1 MHIKRLEIA
10 GFKSFVDRTVIHFD
24 HDIIGVVGP
33 NGCGKSNIVDAIR
46 WCMGEQS
53 AKQLR
58 GRAMEDVIF
67 NGSDSRGPHGLSE
80 VTITFDNS
88 DPTYA
93 DALPP
98 EYQAYPEIA
107 VTRRLFRD
115 GTSEYLLNKTQV
127 RLRDVTE
134 LFLGTGVGTKAY
146 SIVEQGRIGQIVSAR
161 PEDRRLYIEEAA
173 GITKYKQRRR
183 QAERKM
189 DLTRQNLLR
198 ITDIVSEIDRAR
210 ASLKRQVAK
219 AERYIQYRAELEDL
233 VLHDAS
239 HKLLEYIVTERV
251 EQDAHA
257 QSSAGLGHAKTRL
270 VEGEARLERERAD
283 ALAIEQKAE
292 HASTKA
298 FEADNEVTALQAEIE
313 RSRDRLEHLQERLVA
328 AEVEQKE
335 IAGRLADLG
344 AERETLDARMRELGS
359 DEQARQT
366 DAAREDDALAALR
379 AEEARANEDVQGVRR
394 DSAEANAQAA
404 AHEARL
410 DAHEHRLIELE
421 ARRDRLATERE
432 ALEGELAELEAK
444 KHALEQSVA
453 ELAHGKRLTETEREG
468 LEKETAELRARQLES
483 ERSVDSAK
491 NELGLKKS
499 RLRALEELH
508 NRLEGVGAGARTL
521 VSGNDPNVL
530 GLVADRV
537 EAPEELTAA
546 LAGLLGDRLQ
556 YVVVGDLGRGLELL
570 GELRRDGRG
579 RASIVAQRPPF
590 VAGSPRAPVGEPG
603 VVGLLADQLL
613 YAPDDEALVRGLVG
627 EALLCETA
635 EDALAVVSL
644 HAGTTAV
651 ARDGTVVRADGVIA
665 GGSGDDV
672 ASAMVEQKRELG
684 ALAAGVERLT
694 AEYARVSDDHN
705 ALRAR
710 LTEVD
715 TRLDQAR
722 KDAHAGELAHVT
734 TEKDLAQVVDQ
745 IARAGSRHAAI
756 RAELAEI
763 DRTLSDAGTAQTDSR
778 KQLEAARARG
788 AQLGQALTRAEALAA
803 SWSERVAAQSTLV
816 TERKVRLAQVR
827 EQLEAARV
835 SASRVAES
843 IADLETR
850 SQRLVDEILENVS
863 AFGETAALLMR
874 ARETRSEAAESA
886 QGAHRDLEG
895 TRVTLEQARFT
906 LGERESEL
914 KTLRDEVAVLDDSV
928 RRTEMSLQRI
938 ELEREHLLGNVRDRF
953 RGLDLRRIVGDYH
966 TRPMPDAEQ
975 RRRIEELSQLIDRM
989 GPVNLD
995 AKREYEDAETRFDDL
1010 STQKIDIEKALMDLE
1025 RAIKHMNRESR
1036 RRFRETF
1043 AAVNDLFKKTFTRMF
1058 RGGRA
1063 ELLLTNP
1070 DDLLESGVDVV
1081 AQPPGKKLGNIELMS
1096 GGEKAL
1102 TAVSLIFAIFQYKPS
1117 PFCVLDEVDAP
1128 LDEANVARYNDAIR
1142 EMTDRSQFILITH
1155 VRKTMQSVD
1164 VLYGVTMGEPGVSRI
1179 VSVKV
1184 NDDAVTRSEGRASAF
1199 GSTPPPV
1206 ASESD
1211 ERGDESYQ
1219 VA

>member
-67 NGSDSRGPHGLSE
+67 NGSDSRGPNGLAE

-93 DALPP
+93 ESLPP
-98 EYQAYPEIA
+98 EYQAYPEIS

-161 PEDRRLYIEEAA
+161 PEDRRLYVEEAA

-189 DLTRQNLLR
+189 ELTRQNLLR
-198 ITDIVSEIDRAR
+198 ITDIVSEIDRSR

-239 HKLLEYIVTERV
+239 QKLLEFIVTERV
-251 EQDAHA
+251 EQDSHRV
-257 QSSAGLGHAKTRL
+257 SFEGLGRARGRL
-270 VEGEARLERERAD
+270 GAGEERLETERAE
-283 ALAIEQKAE
+283 ALAIEQRADR
-292 HASTKA
+292 ASTLA
-298 FEADNEVTALQAEIE
+298 FEADNEVTAVQAEIE
-313 RSRDRLEHLQERLVA
+313 RSRDRMQHLEQRLAA
-328 AEVEQKE
+328 AEVEKE
-335 IAGRLADLG
+335 DIARRLAEL
-344 AERETLDARMRELGS
+344 ENEKETLDARLTDLGS
-359 DEQARQT
+359 DEQARNA
-366 DAAREDDALAALR
+366 DAAREDEALAGLR
-379 AEEARANEDVQGVRR
+379 AEEARANEDVQRLRR
-394 DSAEANAQAA
+394 ESAEASAQVAA
-404 AHEARL
+404 NEARL
-410 DAHEHRLIELE
+410 VAHRERIVELE
-421 ARRDRLATERE
+421 ARRERLAGERDTIQ
-432 ALEGELAELEAK
+432 GEIAELEAK
-444 KHALEQSVA
+444 KHALEEGVA
-453 ELAHGKRLTETEREG
+453 ELARGKHLTEAERAN
-468 LEKETAELRARQLES
+468 LEKEMAELRAKQLES
-483 ERSVDSAK
+483 ERSVDHAK
-491 NELGLKKS
+491 NELGLKKN

-508 NRLEGVGAGARTL
+508 RRLEGVGAGARAL
-521 VSGNDPNVL
+521 VGKTSGNVL
-530 GLVADRV
+530 GLVADRI

-546 LAGLLGDRLQ
+546 FAGLLGERLQ
-556 YVVVGDLGRGLELL
+556 YVVVGDLGQGLELL
-570 GELRRDGRG
+570 GELRRGGRG
-579 RASIVAQRPPF
+579 RATIVAQRPPF
-590 VAGSPRAPVGEPG
+590 VAGAPRAVIDEPG
-603 VVGLLADQLL
+603 VRGLLADQLL
-613 YAPDDEALVRGLVG
+613 FAQEDAALVRALVG
-627 EALLCETA
+627 DAVVCETA
-635 EDALAVVSL
+635 ERALEVVQKHVGL
-644 HAGTTAV
+644 TAV
-651 ARDGTVVRADGVIA
+651 ALDGTVVRPDGVVS

-672 ASAMVEQKRELG
+672 ASAMVEQKRELRT
-684 ALAAGVERLT
+684 LAAEVERLS
-694 AEYARVSDDHN
+694 AEHTRVSDEHN

-710 LTEVD
+710 LTELD
-715 TRLDQAR
+715 TRLDRAR
-722 KDAHAGELAHVT
+722 KEAHAGELAHVT
-734 TEKDLAQVVDQ
+734 SEKDLAQVIDR
-745 IARAGSRHAAI
+745 IARTGSRHAAI
-756 RAELAEI
+756 RAELDEI
-763 DRTLSDAGTAQTDSR
+763 ENGRVQATQAQTESET
-778 KQLEAARARG
+778 QLESDRAKVG
-788 AQLGQALTRAEALAA
+788 ELSQSLAKAEALAT

-827 EQLEAARV
+827 EQLEAAR
-835 SASRVAES
+835 ASSGRVADS
-843 IADLETR
+843 MRDLLTR
-850 SQRLVDEILENVS
+850 NQRLNDEILEGVS

-874 ARETRSEAAESA
+874 ARENRHSAVESA
-886 QGAHRDLEG
+886 RGAHRELEG
-895 TRVTLEQARFT
+895 TRTTLEQARFV

-914 KTLRDEVAVLDDSV
+914 KALRDEVSTLDDSV
-928 RRTEMSLQRI
+928 RRAEMALQRI
-938 ELEREHLLGNVRDRF
+938 DLERTHLLQNVRDRF
-953 RGLDLRRIVGDYH
+953 RGLDLRRVVGDYH
-966 TRPMPDAEQ
+966 ARPVPDAEQ
-975 RRRIEELSQLIDRM
+975 RRRIEELTQLIDRM

-995 AKREYEDAETRFDDL
+995 AKREYEEAENRFGDL
-1010 STQKIDIEKALMDLE
+1010 SQQKIDIEKALADLE
-1025 RAIKHMNRESR
+1025 RAIKHMNKESR
-1036 RRFRETF
+1036 RRFREAF

-1063 ELLLTNP
+1063 ELVLTNP
-1070 DDLLESGVDVV
+1070 DDLLETGVDIV

-1184 NDDAVTRSEGRASAF
+1184 NEDAVSRSESRGSAL
-1199 GSTPPPV
+1199 GSSPPP
-1206 ASESD
+1206 ATETP
-1211 ERGDESYQ
+1211 EGDDSSYQ